1 MSLITNILQVSDG
14 NTLKGICS
22 NLNSISKLNNE
33 NFSIINSFSNFPDLK
48 KDDLVILR
56 NDEQFVKSEFNQSNF
71 DWDDRMKLMLG
82 ETFPILEI
90 KGQFFYSV
98 TK

>member
-1 MSLITNILQVSDG
+1 MDG
-14 NTLKGICS
+14 IY
-22 NLNSISKLNNE
+22 E
-33 NFSIINSFSNFPDLK
+33 IIFYFFNFPDLK
-48 KDDLVILR
+48 KDDLVILK
-56 NDEQFVKSEFNQSNF
+56 NDEQFVKSELNQSNF
-71 DWDDRMKLMLG
+71 IWNDKMSMMLG

>member
-1 MSLITNILQVSDG
+1 MKLEIMLILITNILLPSDG
-14 NTLKGICS
+14 NIIKGICTNFNFQNYTMEFIQS
-22 NLNSISKLNNE
+22 LNCFL
-33 NFSIINSFSNFPDLK
+33 NFPDLK

-71 DWDDRMKLMLG
+71 GWDDKMKLMLG

-90 KGQFFYSV
+90 KGQFF
-98 TK
+98 